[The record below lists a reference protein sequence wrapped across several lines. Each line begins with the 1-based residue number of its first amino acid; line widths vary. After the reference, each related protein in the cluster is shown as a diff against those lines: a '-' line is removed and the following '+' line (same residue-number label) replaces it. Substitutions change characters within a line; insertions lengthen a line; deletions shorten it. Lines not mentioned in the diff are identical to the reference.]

1 MQEQK
6 IFSNITRYDEMIY
19 GSRPVSFDEFI
30 SDKYNKVHIELFND
44 ALKKFY
50 NTTISNLI
58 NERFM
63 FEFFR
68 LLDGTYDENFENHYQ
83 KFYNKLKN
91 DKLNYVNNV
100 VNELSIDGENLFR
113 KFLSITNEYLL
124 NIKNIIIDNEVLL
137 KNVGDIFV
145 KLSSITDISDFRII
159 YYDTAT
165 YLESE
170 EDEPEF
176 WGHDFMS
183 YVISK
188 ESENNTY
195 EIHQENFFMSEAED
209 YVFLLE
215 NDSGTRIAYNRDGKF
230 FLILDKAKYN
240 NESTFDI
247 IKYINKSNKSI
258 INEFK
263 DYALSLYKDNHKVI
277 EFKGSEYWMPSSIY
291 LISNVLPYTKKYVDL
306 KPYWNYV
313 QSKEDLNISD
323 IKLTESQIKD
333 AELVEINYIRG
344 TAKMYSKIEDMEFE
358 VPFGYLNKNIEVSED
373 YSLDLIK

>member
-1 MQEQK
+1 M
-6 IFSNITRYDEMIY
+6 
-19 GSRPVSFDEFI
+19 
-30 SDKYNKVHIELFND
+30 
-44 ALKKFY
+44 ALY
-50 NTTISNLI
+50 ETNLI
-58 NERFM
+58 GGRVGEALVVEDIVAVNGKILQNGSLFGDDFIVKVALITFLPNGKRRNER
-63 FEFFR
+63 
-68 LLDGTYDENFENHYQ
+68 
-83 KFYNKLKN
+83 
-91 DKLNYVNNV
+91 
-100 VNELSIDGENLFR
+100 
-113 KFLSITNEYLL
+113 
-124 NIKNIIIDNEVLL
+124 
-137 KNVGDIFV
+137 
-145 KLSSITDISDFRII
+145 ISDFRII

-170 EDEPEF
+170 EYEPEF

-263 DYALSLYKDNHKVI
+263 EYTLSLYKDNHKVI
-277 EFKGSEYWMPSSIY
+277 EFKGNEYWMPSSIY